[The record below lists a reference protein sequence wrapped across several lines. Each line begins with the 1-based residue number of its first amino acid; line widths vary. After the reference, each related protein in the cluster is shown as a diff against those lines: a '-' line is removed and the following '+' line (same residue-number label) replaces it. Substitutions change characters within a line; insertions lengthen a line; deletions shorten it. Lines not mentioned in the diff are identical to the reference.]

1 MSSGERTAM
10 CLLRSLG
17 IPNGS
22 VESEADRLQATYS
35 IEDSQ
40 LEDVLIHFLRNQLV
54 GERSD
59 EVTQGENLLSGE
71 VVKI

>member
-1 MSSGERTAM
+1 M

-17 IPNGS
+17 IPNISLDSDANG
-22 VESEADRLQATYS
+22 LQATYS

-40 LEDVLIHFLRNQLV
+40 LEDVLIHFLKNQPV

-59 EVTQGENLLSGE
+59 KVTQGESLL
-71 VVKI
+71 